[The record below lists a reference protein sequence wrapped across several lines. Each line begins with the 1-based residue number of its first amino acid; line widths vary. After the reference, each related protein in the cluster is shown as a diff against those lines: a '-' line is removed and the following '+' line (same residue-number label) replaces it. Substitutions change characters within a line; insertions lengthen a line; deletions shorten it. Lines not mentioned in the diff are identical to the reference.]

1 MLTRHGPQ
9 DFREKAAL
17 RGGFPVS
24 WIGAAMCSFFAL
36 KEREEWK
43 VNAEIIAVGSELLLG
58 QITNTNATFI
68 AAQLA
73 EIGVDVYYQ
82 TVVGDNAERLEAA
95 IRTAEG
101 RADLLIFTGGLG
113 PTKDDLTK
121 ETIASHIGK
130 KLVTDEDAMRSI
142 EQFFIRTK
150 RKMTEN
156 NKKQA
161 LVIEGSKVF
170 PNDHGMAPGML
181 AKSRNHYYMLLPGPP
196 HELEPMFIHYASPA
210 IQDEL
215 ETIEKIES
223 RVLRFFGIGES
234 QLETEIR
241 QILETQSNPTVA
253 PLAKEGEVTLRIT
266 AKHQSVATANQM
278 IDQVE
283 KEILQIAGS
292 YFYGYNDTTLMEALI
307 EKLSEKQLTL
317 ACAESLTA
325 GKFAAEM
332 ASIQGVSTML
342 KGGVVVYSNEAK
354 MKLAKV
360 KKETLDK
367 YGAVSSQ
374 CAKELAENIRSI
386 MDADIG
392 ISFTGVA
399 GPDSLEGHPPG
410 TVWIGIAIKGKETAA
425 YLLELSGSRNNV
437 RTRSVKYGCWHLLKL
452 L

>member
-1 MLTRHGPQ
+1 
-9 DFREKAAL
+9 
-17 RGGFPVS
+17 
-24 WIGAAMCSFFAL
+24 MCSFFAL

-292 YFYGYNDTTLMEALI
+292 YFYGYNDTTLMEALL